1 MSPYLGSGTV
11 PRRIRWKCWGLVFI
25 FIAALMN
32 NLTLFWNGSCQIPMS
47 LFSKMHDVWGIVS
60 PVNKMTVVLFA
71 ECLWQ
76 KKSNFHRRLLPL
88 WSAHVCAVLPGFH
101 WPLRR
106 FAWNNGKLL
115 TQGSLLNGARRL
127 HHCDVIASLAPRAQQ
142 SWHSKPNV
150 IHGNSLG
157 LNTSCVLHMDWKHD
171 IKPAG
176 QLMSF
181 IWYHPCDC
189 SYSSTEGVKMLNR
202 FPATRWPRRHVQW
215 EQCGTNFGG
224 KIANLRVSCYNGN
237 NDRYML
243 GCCSSSTLGSRANDY
258 VNNLAYHSPCCLR
271 CWMNNTLA
279 GRSLSPK

>member
-1 MSPYLGSGTV
+1 
-11 PRRIRWKCWGLVFI
+11 
-25 FIAALMN
+25 
-32 NLTLFWNGSCQIPMS
+32 MS
-47 LFSKMHDVWGIVS
+47 L
-60 PVNKMTVVLFA
+60 T
-71 ECLWQ
+71 

-189 SYSSTEGVKMLNR
+189 SYSSMEGVKMLNR

-237 NDRYML
+237 NDRYARVL
-243 GCCSSSTLGSRANDY
+243 FVQHPREQGEWLCQKPRVSFTLLPQVLDEQ
-258 VNNLAYHSPCCLR
+258 HPCR
-271 CWMNNTLA
+271 
-279 GRSLSPK
+279 PVVIP